1 MEEVFMYSY
10 NQLSWHLLKKLPPPE
25 AGVSPHSSA
34 HKQEGGAT
42 WVTALCLWYNH
53 AHCAESPSAS
63 LQAGFLSAPSGRCTS
78 GGHSRREEMYI
89 LLLGSLWDAAR
100 ILIVVIS

>member
-25 AGVSPHSSA
+25 VVVSPHSSA

-42 WVTALCLWYNH
+42 WVTALCL
-53 AHCAESPSAS
+53 
-63 LQAGFLSAPSGRCTS
+63 
-78 GGHSRREEMYI
+78 
-89 LLLGSLWDAAR
+89 
-100 ILIVVIS
+100 